1 MSETKIIQE
10 VVRCVQANEDTRVV
24 IDNAFS
30 VLVPKGMMF
39 STDQDEIGKD
49 KLLVIFSSI
58 PSSVNLDDDSF
69 DMQYGNAQI
78 RVRFNAGLRE
88 FGGTLDFSDLETRKT
103 LEENFVNSL
112 LNLTDLLTNLVGG
125 KFEEAPFVIK
135 SDEKAI
141 VVANAHGLLG
151 YAQFFFALPFGYYT
165 GMYHVGKGADPEEV
179 MESAT
184 SAVYKET
191 AKRLLSTIEVFRDDS
206 ANTNQSVSTIRLRAR
221 ETLADKILINAFSE
235 EESVAP
241 NSPEAVT
248 CDIDELEQCG
258 EIEVSGTQY
267 EGRSERIEHVKVG
280 DELKLVREPD
290 NAYDKNA
297 IDLQNA
303 LGSLGHL
310 PAHIVGKLS
319 PLMDLGLV
327 NCTAI
332 VSDVLPLSK
341 RSSRAKKA
349 ILKVYLKYTRVQ
361 KVEERN
367 P

>member
-58 PSSVNLDDDSF
+58 PTSVNLDDDSF

-191 AKRLLSTIEVFRDDS
+191 AKRLLSTIEVF
-206 ANTNQSVSTIRLRAR
+206 
-221 ETLADKILINAFSE
+221 LINAFSE